1 LIEIAFDLGFAIC
14 RMAGLGLNAMPLN
27 AKNQQGP

>member
-14 RMAGLGLNAMPLN
+14 RIAGLALNAMPLN
-27 AKNQQGP
+27 AKNQQSP